1 MVKTYSERRRP
12 GTCLDLSAV
21 SFQRGIDGPE
31 SVRPEPVGRQ
41 GAATHRLRV
50 SSSSVMAVGTLACPG
65 CDAPIAPPF
74 PLSPADPLGC
84 GFCEHSG
91 AVRDFLSLA
100 PPARPARVEVRVVH
114 RVPR

>member
-1 MVKTYSERRRP
+1 
-12 GTCLDLSAV
+12 V

-50 SSSSVMAVGTLACPG
+50 STTSVMTVGTLACPG
-65 CDAPIAPPF
+65 CDAPIAPPPF
-74 PLSPADPLGC
+74 GLSPADPLGC

-91 AVRDFLSLA
+91 TVRDFLSLA

-114 RVPR
+114 RARL